1 VNIVKLQNDLKDLSD
16 QQLLSSM
23 QMGSAPQYLVL
34 AEMQRRKKM
43 RDETSSQPQAQ
54 STVADEIMGGITQL
68 PMQAQQMASG
78 GLVSFAAG
86 GSTSDAYKQG
96 TGAACWKNPVTGE
109 TDCPPGS
116 AKMLEAPSSHY
127 AAAKRVKK
135 AEGGIVSL
143 QGGGTPSEARAML
156 AAKGVDTTGM
166 SDDEVMNIAA
176 TYAGVMAPN
185 VDVAEPTPDT
195 GFSPVPATQ
204 APLPPAP
211 MAEPEPAPKAEP
223 SFMDT
228 ITSGITSLLGMGE
241 VQAAEPVPAGDKMT
255 AGEARNWLK
264 DNAAD
269 GYDPSKRSDA
279 QVLEDI
285 KSYQPGGAQFERKK
299 ADEANAA
306 AIQARGDTYVT
317 SRDLWNI
324 SEPTKEEAEARAA
337 TQPRQ
342 PAFSG
347 APEVKQFQEETTQAQ
362 TQEEREAAARK
373 FTESKRAEQERARAE
388 AEAAKSYHPGSSEG
402 ARVAAEAD
410 AAARQRALDTIT
422 NQYRDE
428 DVKAEGRAAGDPLL
442 QYLNELRAERGEDKN
457 SAMSDFLMAM
467 GLNMMASDNPNFWGA
482 AGEGGV
488 AGLKSMAEGRKAEAE
503 RKKDIRKQMTDVLG
517 SRETA
522 LYRHATAASSR
533 ADTLRKAIN
542 DLQSAK
548 ADNPADAAG
557 NKYRDQMI
565 QQYTAELNRL
575 LDVQGGT
582 GMMTAP
588 PLYEGITFK

>member
-43 RDETSSQPQAQ
+43 RDETASQPQEQ
-54 STVADEIMGGITQL
+54 GTVADEIMGGITQL
-68 PMQAQQMASG
+68 PMQAPQMASG
-78 GLVSFAAG
+78 GLVSFAEG
-86 GSTSDAYKQG
+86 GSTGDAYKRG

-109 TDCPPGS
+109 TDCPPSS
-116 AKMLEAPSSHY
+116 AKMMEAPSSHY

-135 AEGGIVSL
+135 AEGGIVAL
-143 QGGGTPSEARAML
+143 QGGGTPSEARALL
-156 AAKGVDTTGM
+156 AAQGVDTTGM
-166 SDDEVMNIAA
+166 SDEEVMGIAA

-185 VDVAEPTPDT
+185 VDVAEPSPMGFAPVSPDMSVAPPPMTP
-195 GFSPVPATQ
+195 
-204 APLPPAP
+204 
-211 MAEPEPAPKAEP
+211 PEPAPKAEP
-223 SFMDT
+223 SFMDKLT
-228 ITSGITSLLGMGE
+228 GGITNLLGIGDA
-241 VQAAEPVPAGDKMT
+241 QAAETPPVENPVAPIEVMKDP
-255 AGEARNWLK
+255 EQARNWLE

-269 GYDPSKRSDA
+269 WYDPSKRSDE

-285 KSYQPGGAQFERKK
+285 KSYQPGGAQYE
-299 ADEANAA
+299 
-306 AIQARGDTYVT
+306 ARG
-317 SRDLWNI
+317 RDQATGTRG
-324 SEPTKEEAEARAA
+324 EAKAEAAQAKEDRMAL
-337 TQPRQ
+337 QPRE
-342 PAFSG
+342 PAFVG
-347 APEVKQFQEETTQAQ
+347 NDADAAQFRSESAAAQ
-362 TQEEREAAARK
+362 TQEEREAAAKK

-388 AEAAKSYHPGSSEG
+388 AEAAKSYHPGSREG
-402 ARVAAEAD
+402 ARVTAEAD
-410 AAARQRALDTIT
+410 ADAKQRALGTV
-422 NQYRDE
+422 NQFRGED
-428 DVKAEGRAAGDPLL
+428 DVKAEAGAAGDPLL
-442 QYLNELRAERGEDKN
+442 QYLNELRAERGKDKG

-503 RKKDIRKQMTDVLG
+503 RMKDIRKQMTDVLG

-533 ADTLRKAIN
+533 ADTLRKAIS
-542 DLQSAK
+542 DLEEAK
-548 ADNPADAAG
+548 AANPADKDA

-575 LDVQGGT
+575 LDIQGGA
-582 GMMTAP
+582 GKLTAP
-588 PLYEGITFK
+588 ALYNGVQFKR

>member
-1 VNIVKLQNDLKDLSD
+1 MNIVKLQNDLKDLSD

-86 GSTSDAYKQG
+86 GSTSDAYKKG
-96 TGAACWKNPVTGE
+96 TAAACWKNPVTGE

-211 MAEPEPAPKAEP
+211 MAKPEAAPMAEPEPAPKAEP

-241 VQAAEPVPAGDKMT
+241 AQAAENPIAPIEVMQDP
-255 AGEARNWLK
+255 ELARNWLE

-269 GYDPSKRSDA
+269 WYEPSKRSDE

-285 KSYQPGGAQFERKK
+285 KSYQPGGSQFEARGRGQANGTRGEAKAEAAQIKEDRMALQPREPAFVGNDADAAQFRSES
-299 ADEANAA
+299 AA
-306 AIQARGDTYVT
+306 
-317 SRDLWNI
+317 
-324 SEPTKEEAEARAA
+324 
-337 TQPRQ
+337 
-342 PAFSG
+342 
-347 APEVKQFQEETTQAQ
+347 AQ
-362 TQEEREAAARK
+362 TQEEREAAAKK

-388 AEAAKSYHPGSSEG
+388 AEAAKSYHPGSREG

-410 AAARQRALDTIT
+410 AAARQRALDTL
-422 NQYRDE
+422 NQYADD
-428 DVKAEGRAAGDPLL
+428 DVKAEARAAGDPLL
-442 QYLNELRAERGEDKN
+442 QYLNELRAERGEDKSN
-457 SAMSDFLMAM
+457 AMSDFLMAM

-488 AGLKSMAEGRKAEAE
+488 AGLKAMAEGRKAEAE
-503 RKKDIRKQMTDVLG
+503 RKKDLRKQMTDVLG
-517 SRETA
+517 ARETA

-533 ADTLRKAIN
+533 ADTIRKAIK
-542 DLQSAK
+542 DLETAI
-548 ADNPADAAG
+548 ANNPGDAA
-557 NKYRDQMI
+557 NKYREQMV
-565 QQYTAELNRL
+565 QQYTAQLNDIL
-575 LDVQGGT
+575 GT
-582 GMMTAP
+582 QIGPNMMVAP